1 MEILLRT
8 SMELGGLLLR
18 DEMRSNGSPT
28 GHEVEDEH
36 DDGQNEKDMNPSS
49 ERIAADKT
57 YDPEDEENNGD
68 CPKHFRSPR

>member
-36 DDGQNEKDMNPSS
+36 DDG
-49 ERIAADKT
+49 
-57 YDPEDEENNGD
+57 
-68 CPKHFRSPR
+68 